1 MELPV
6 ALMQISVSAA
16 TTGPPSIIWRKY
28 LTPGTCVHLPC
39 RRHLSGEAG
48 GSAGMV
54 RQPEPR
60 TGWLDNR
67 NLITLLPAGP

>member
-6 ALMQISVSAA
+6 ALMQISVGGGGQA
-16 TTGPPSIIWRKY
+16 SIIWRKY

-48 GSAGMV
+48 DSAGMV
-54 RQPEPR
+54 RQPETR